1 MKLTNK
7 HKEFIRW
14 YVATDISAEMFERIG
29 DYKELQDDKGEVPD
43 EVWEYINSLG
53 DRVYA
58 FFNYPTRDLVDNPFI
73 NSWLIKNATNLSTTT
88 HGDV

>member
-7 HKEFIRW
+7 QKEFIRW
-14 YVATDISAEMFERIG
+14 YVATDISSEMFERIG
-29 DYKELQDDKGEVPD
+29 DYKELQDDKGYVPD

-58 FFNYPTRDLVDNPFI
+58 FFNYPTRDLVDNRFI
-73 NSWLIKNATNLSTTT
+73 ES
-88 HGDV
+88 